1 MRKALFSFLM
11 LAAVAVAC
19 TKEQPKDDE
28 KNPGK
33 DTTEAKIELTSNAS
47 VSVPVEG
54 DAVTINFKAT
64 ADWTA
69 ASDAE
74 WLTLTTK
81 SGKAGDACSVKGSV
95 VKNETNDIRTAKV
108 TITAGK
114 ATAEV
119 TVTQDQTN
127 ALNIAVTDYVVDAEG
142 GEVVVKVSAN
152 VDYEVVI
159 PEAVD
164 WVTVTQTKGMTESEI
179 VFQVDETQ
187 EYTEEYI
194 KDGVEDGIVRE
205 AHITVKSGALS
216 SAIVIGQKTFT
227 PYFEYEGDWAG
238 LQWSFY
244 AGAPI
249 VFPQEGGTFVI
260 NVSTNINWRAYMSK
274 YDASIDAGVDVMEN
288 EWCKLEFDTEAST
301 ITLTM
306 KPNESYFPR
315 EDYLYSVGL
324 IDESEDGNF
333 GGLGWFQQ
341 AGIAVD
347 GAAAVFEWS
356 KTLAELGIPAAY
368 NRLAYTA
375 TGALLISDGEKVH
388 AINPADGTY
397 WKAITYPGITPTS
410 ICSDDAG
417 NVIVMP
423 DVTADMDWTAE
434 PPTLIS
440 GTELTIYYSADP
452 NEMTK
457 SITVPNLDYGTVG
470 GLRVRGNLAE
480 KAVIT
485 GIAGGASCWF
495 GYDIENYA
503 AKSNYY
509 GTQNQGPLAGSN
521 TCWSPQSGA
530 SISLGTSLQ
539 EGVLYRAYDGAE
551 SLHYLADAYTPN
563 WAVPYEWKLIST
575 AGSGGNENQNN
586 LALVDYQGKRILAY
600 TQGFHF
606 NYSSNAN
613 IYVLDVTDINDV
625 KPLVTINPAN
635 DIEIP
640 ADFLSQ
646 NSADVLLHPTDEA
659 LELFVINSGRGIVG
673 KYKIAIGE

>member
-1 MRKALFSFLM
+1 MKRVLL
-11 LAAVAVAC
+11 
-19 TKEQPKDDE
+19 
-28 KNPGK
+28 
-33 DTTEAKIELTSNAS
+33 IAS
-47 VSVPVEG
+47 VMLTALALSCKKETPVEDAVTIKTNDATVPVEG
-54 DAVTINFKAT
+54 GVVSIAFNST
-64 ADWTA
+64 AAWTA
-69 ASDAE
+69 KSSQS
-74 WLTLTTK
+74 WLTLSPT
-81 SGKAGDACSVKGSV
+81 SGNAGDATIKASV
-95 VKNETNDIRTAKV
+95 VKNETNDERIAEV
-108 TITAGK
+108 TITAGTK
-114 ATAEV
+114 SAVIKIA
-119 TVTQDQTN
+119 QSQLD
-127 ALNIAVTDYVVDAEG
+127 ALNVKTDEFTVDAEG
-142 GEVVVKVSAN
+142 GVVEVPVASN
-152 VDYEVVI
+152 VEYSVVI
-159 PEAVD
+159 PDAVD
-164 WVTVTQTKGMTESEI
+164 WITQANTKGMVDSKVVLAVAETHEY
-179 VFQVDETQ
+179 VQDETT
-187 EYTEEYI
+187 YAI
-194 KDGVEDGIVRE
+194 LEDAVART
-205 AHITVKSGALS
+205 AKITILAGEIEKVVT
-216 SAIVIGQKTFT
+216 INQKAFV
-227 PYFEYEGDWAG
+227 PYFEYKGDWAG

-244 AGAPI
+244 DGAPV

-260 NVSTNINWRAYMSK
+260 DINTNIGWRAYMSQ
-274 YDASIDAGVDVMEN
+274 YDASIDAGVDIMDN
-288 EWCKLEFDTEAST
+288 GWCKLAFDTEAST

-306 KPNESYFPR
+306 QPNDSYFSR
-315 EDYLYSVGL
+315 EDYLYTVG
-324 IDESEDGNF
+324 IIEENEDGNF

-347 GAAAVFEWS
+347 GAAAEFEWS
-356 KTLAELGIPAAY
+356 KTLAELNIPAAY

-375 TGALLISDGEKVH
+375 SGALLISDGEKVH
-388 AINPADGTY
+388 AISPADGTY

-423 DVTADMDWTAE
+423 DVAADMNWETS
-434 PPTLIS
+434 TLIS

-452 NEMTK
+452 NEMTQ

-509 GTQNQGPLAGSN
+509 GTQNQGPLAGAN

-530 SISLGTSLQ
+530 SISLGTSLH

-551 SLHYLADAYTPN
+551 SLYYLADAYTPN
-563 WAVPYEWKLIST
+563 WAVPYEWKLITT

-586 LALVDYQGKRILAY
+586 LALVDYKGKRVLAY

-606 NYSSNAN
+606 DYSSNAN
-613 IYVLDVTDINDV
+613 IYVMDVTDINDV

-659 LELFVINSGRGIVG
+659 LELFVVNSGRGIVG
-673 KYKIAIGE
+673 KYKIAFGE

>member
-1 MRKALFSFLM
+1 MKRVLLIASVM
-11 LAAVAVAC
+11 LAALTLSCKKETPVEDAVTIKTNDA
-19 TKEQPKDDE
+19 T
-28 KNPGK
+28 
-33 DTTEAKIELTSNAS
+33 
-47 VSVPVEG
+47 VPVEG
-54 DAVTINFKAT
+54 GVVSIAFNAT
-64 ADWTA
+64 AAWTA
-69 ASDAE
+69 KSSQS
-74 WLTLTTK
+74 WLTLSPS
-81 SGKAGDACSVKGSV
+81 SGNAGDATIKASV
-95 VKNETNDIRTAKV
+95 VKNETNDERIAEV
-108 TITAGK
+108 TITAGTK
-114 ATAEV
+114 SAVIKIA
-119 TVTQDQTN
+119 QSQLD
-127 ALNIAVTDYVVDAEG
+127 ALNVKTDEFTVDAEG
-142 GEVVVKVSAN
+142 GVVEVPVASN
-152 VDYEVVI
+152 VEYSVVI
-159 PEAVD
+159 PDAVD
-164 WVTVTQTKGMTESEI
+164 WITQANTKGM
-179 VFQVDETQ
+179 VDSKVVLNVANTF
-187 EYTEEYI
+187 EYVQ
-194 KDGVEDGIVRE
+194 DE
-205 AHITVKSGALS
+205 ASGAFLED
-216 SAIVIGQKTFT
+216 AVARTAKITILAGEIEKVVTINQKAFV

-244 AGAPI
+244 EGTPV

-260 NVSTNINWRAYMSK
+260 DINTNIGWRAYMSQ
-274 YDASIDAGVDVMEN
+274 YDASIDAGVDIMDN
-288 EWCKLEFDTEAST
+288 GWCKLAFDTEAST

-306 KPNESYFPR
+306 QPNDSYFSR
-315 EDYLYSVGL
+315 EDYLYSVG
-324 IDESEDGNF
+324 IIEENEDGNF

-347 GAAAVFEWS
+347 GAAAEFEWS
-356 KTLAELGIPAAY
+356 KTLAELNIPAAY

-375 TGALLISDGEKVH
+375 SGALLISDGEKVH
-388 AINPADGTY
+388 AISPADGTY

-423 DVTADMDWTAE
+423 DVAADMNWETS
-434 PPTLIS
+434 TLIS

-452 NEMTK
+452 NEMTQ

-509 GTQNQGPLAGSN
+509 GTQNQGPLAGAN
-521 TCWSPQSGA
+521 ICWSPQSGA
-530 SISLGTSLQ
+530 SISLGTSLH

-551 SLHYLADAYTPN
+551 SLYYLADAYTPN
-563 WAVPYEWKLIST
+563 WAVPYEWKLIAT

-586 LALVDYQGKRILAY
+586 LALVDYKGKRVLAY

-606 NYSSNAN
+606 DYSSNAN
-613 IYVLDVTDINDV
+613 IYVMDVTDINDV

-640 ADFLSQ
+640 ADFTSM

-659 LELFVINSGRGIVG
+659 LELFVVNSGRGIVG
-673 KYKIAIGE
+673 KYKIAFGE

>member
-1 MRKALFSFLM
+1 MKRVLLIASVM
-11 LAAVAVAC
+11 LAALALSCKKETPVEDAVTIKTNDA
-19 TKEQPKDDE
+19 T
-28 KNPGK
+28 
-33 DTTEAKIELTSNAS
+33 
-47 VSVPVEG
+47 VPVEG
-54 DAVTINFKAT
+54 GVVSIAFNST
-64 ADWTA
+64 AAWTA
-69 ASDAE
+69 KSSQS
-74 WLTLTTK
+74 WLTLSPT
-81 SGKAGDACSVKGSV
+81 SGNAGDATIKASV
-95 VKNETNDIRTAKV
+95 VKNETNDERIAEV
-108 TITAGK
+108 TITAGTK
-114 ATAEV
+114 SAVIKIA
-119 TVTQDQTN
+119 QSQLD
-127 ALNIAVTDYVVDAEG
+127 ALNVKTDEFTVDAEG
-142 GEVVVKVSAN
+142 GVVEVPVASN
-152 VDYEVVI
+152 VEYSVVI
-159 PEAVD
+159 PDAVD
-164 WVTVTQTKGMTESEI
+164 WITQANTKGMVDSKVVLAVAETHEY
-179 VFQVDETQ
+179 VQDETT
-187 EYTEEYI
+187 YAI
-194 KDGVEDGIVRE
+194 LEDAVART
-205 AHITVKSGALS
+205 AKITILAGEIEKVVT
-216 SAIVIGQKTFT
+216 INQKAFV

-244 AGAPI
+244 DGTPV

-260 NVSTNINWRAYMSK
+260 DINTNIGWRAYMSQ
-274 YDASIDAGVDVMEN
+274 YDASIDAGVDIMDN
-288 EWCKLEFDTEAST
+288 GWCKLAFDTEAST

-306 KPNESYFPR
+306 QPNDSYFSR
-315 EDYLYSVGL
+315 EDYLYTVG
-324 IDESEDGNF
+324 IIEENEDGNF

-347 GAAAVFEWS
+347 GAAAEFEWS
-356 KTLAELGIPAAY
+356 KTLAELNIPAAY

-375 TGALLISDGEKVH
+375 SGALLISDGEKVH
-388 AINPADGTY
+388 AISPADGTY

-423 DVTADMDWTAE
+423 DVAADMNWETS
-434 PPTLIS
+434 TLIS

-452 NEMTK
+452 NEMTQ

-509 GTQNQGPLAGSN
+509 GTQNQGPLAGAN

-530 SISLGTSLQ
+530 SISLGTSLH

-551 SLHYLADAYTPN
+551 SLYYLADAYTPN
-563 WAVPYEWKLIST
+563 WAVPYEWKLITT

-586 LALVDYQGKRILAY
+586 LALVDYKGKRVLAY

-606 NYSSNAN
+606 DYSSNAN
-613 IYVLDVTDINDV
+613 IYVMDVTDINDV

-659 LELFVINSGRGIVG
+659 LELFVVNSGRGIVG
-673 KYKIAIGE
+673 KYKIAFGE